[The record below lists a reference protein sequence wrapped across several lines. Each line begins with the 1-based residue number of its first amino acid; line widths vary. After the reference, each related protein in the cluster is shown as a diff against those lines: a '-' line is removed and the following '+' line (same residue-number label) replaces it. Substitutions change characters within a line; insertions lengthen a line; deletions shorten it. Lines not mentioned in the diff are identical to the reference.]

1 MKNPNGIESPFLV
14 SNAAN
19 VVLERLK
26 LSMNI
31 QKDQLLDCYWGKT
44 MDEVQP
50 IFASS
55 IFTISLACQVYQV
68 LCYDY
73 LDPKGVYAE
82 ILHDE
87 NAFRREVKKLRSN
100 MQRFLDAE
108 QVAINGYPVKQEI
121 LQVDIGLRGT
131 AEVPYIQWVVF
142 FQGPVDSK
150 ENILSSFVAEEVA
163 EYDIEVLYLFPE
175 GTEIH
180 SVQTPMEFDIR
191 SPLLLVWA
199 RKGDKVG
206 GYEEVKFQFTS
217 S

>member
-1 MKNPNGIESPFLV
+1 
-14 SNAAN
+14 
-19 VVLERLK
+19 
-26 LSMNI
+26 
-31 QKDQLLDCYWGKT
+31 

-55 IFTISLACQVYQV
+55 IFSISPGFQVYQV

-73 LDPKGVYAE
+73 VDPKGVYAE

-87 NAFRREVKKLRSN
+87 KAFANEVKKLQRN

-108 QVAINGYPVKQEI
+108 ELAINGHPVQQEI
-121 LQVDIGLRGT
+121 LHVDIGLHG
-131 AEVPYIQWVVF
+131 AIEVPYIQWIIF
-142 FQGPVDSK
+142 FQGPVNVE
-150 ENILSSFVAEEVA
+150 ENILSSFVPEEIA
-163 EYDIEVLYLFPE
+163 EYDIEVLYLFPKD
-175 GTEIH
+175 TKIRA
-180 SVQTPMEFDIR
+180 VQTPMEYDIR

-206 GYEEVKFQFTS
+206 GYEEVKFQFIS